1 MSTIVPDPDIRLGPF
16 TTDDVIADI
25 IVLPY
30 VDDETGAPV
39 DLTGWTP
46 TTTLLAPDGAPSLAS
61 STIDPSGAL
70 AVVLP
75 AVPFDKPGEWS
86 ISTTFATDTGS
97 TLRVPGETFVVEDVA
112 TGWLT
117 LHGIRQEW
125 RDAPTNDVV
134 LFRLLEVAKSQVL
147 AYTPEPI
154 PARPTSN
161 LVGAQREQTRDVWNQ
176 IKTDPASIGI
186 GDDVLTI
193 RPFPMSPWIKD
204 MIRPKQAKPV
214 IA

>member
-1 MSTIVPDPDIRLGPF
+1 MSTIVPDPDVVLGPF
-16 TTDDVIADI
+16 TVDDVVVST
-25 IVLPY
+25 IVIPY
-30 VDDETGAPV
+30 EEEDGTPV

-46 TTTLLAPDGAPSLAS
+46 STTLLAPDGAPIAAA
-61 STIDPSGAL
+61 STIDANGAL

-75 AVPFDKPGEWS
+75 GAAFEKPGEWA
-86 ISTTFATDTGS
+86 ISTTFVTDAGS
-97 TLRVPGETFVVEDVA
+97 TLRVPGIRFVVEDVA

-117 LHGIRQEW
+117 LYSIRQEW
-125 RDAPTNDVV
+125 RDAPSSDVV
-134 LFRLLEVAKSQVL
+134 LFRLLEVAKSQVI

-154 PARPTSN
+154 PARPTPN
-161 LVGAQREQTRDVWNQ
+161 LVGAQREQARDVWNQ
-176 IKTDPASIGI
+176 TKTDPASIGI
-186 GDDVLTI
+186 GEDVLTI

>member
-1 MSTIVPDPDIRLGPF
+1 MIVTVALR
-16 TTDDVIADI
+16 TA
-25 IVLPY
+25 
-30 VDDETGAPV
+30 A
-39 DLTGWTP
+39 
-46 TTTLLAPDGAPSLAS
+46 A

-86 ISTTFATDTGS
+86 LSTTFVTPDGS
-97 TLRVPGETFVVEDVA
+97 TLRVPGIRFVVEDVA

-117 LHGIRQEW
+117 LYEIRQEW
-125 RDAPTNDVV
+125 RDAPSLDVV
-134 LFRLLEVAKSQVL
+134 LFRLLEVAKSQVI
-147 AYTPEPI
+147 AYTPEPV
-154 PARPTSN
+154 PARPTLN
-161 LVGAQREQTRDVWNQ
+161 LIGAQREQTRDIWNQ
-176 IKTDPASIGI
+176 VKTDPASIGI